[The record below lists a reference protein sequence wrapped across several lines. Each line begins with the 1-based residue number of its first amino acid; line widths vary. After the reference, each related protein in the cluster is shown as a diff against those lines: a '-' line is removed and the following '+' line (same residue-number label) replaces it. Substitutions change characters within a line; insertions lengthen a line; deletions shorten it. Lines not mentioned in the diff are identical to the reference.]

1 MDNSGWSLNSLLAG
15 LGVLTF
21 ALVFAVILYDAK
33 IRDLNKQF
41 SNTSSIGKKDIKNTY
56 SYKDI
61 EEDLVEAS
69 KSYLKEEY
77 GRHIPEGSMRI
88 TIDTLVEKGFY
99 DWVYDPKDKS
109 QKCSGYVI
117 VNIENTSSN
126 YSPYIK
132 CGKHY
137 ESSKGK

>member
-1 MDNSGWSLNSLLAG
+1 MNNSGWSLNSLLAG
-15 LGVLTF
+15 LGILTF

-33 IRDLNKQF
+33 IRDLSERF
-41 SNTSSIGKKDIKNTY
+41 SDTSIMEKNIEKTY

-69 KSYLKEEY
+69 KTYVKEEY

-88 TIDTLVEKGFY
+88 TMDTLIERGLYKQA
-99 DWVYDPKDKS
+99 YDPKDKG
-109 QKCSGYVI
+109 QKCLGYVI
-117 VNIENTSSN
+117 VDIEDATSK

-132 CGKHY
+132 CGKYY
-137 ESSKGK
+137 ESSKDK